1 MLDLFRQKG
10 LTSAVYGA
18 VIVATVLV
26 FVVGFNPTA
35 GKKLGTISE
44 ACVARVRGTCIEP
57 KAHRAATRLAFPRG
71 TPGMKPVTASRFVL
85 EGLVER
91 ELLIT
96 EADRLGLTVAEDEI
110 TDSIFNGNIYVSL
123 PVDNPQMQRQAGLEN
138 GHTTADRLVPNGFK
152 NKDSKIFD
160 VKIYERTLKQL
171 VNRSPAEFREWQAR
185 ELLAAKMRDLIK
197 APVRVAE
204 DEAFDRFVEAR
215 STSTVGYIVVRKG
228 WIEKYAVNAD
238 GKEVDEWAKANPQK
252 VLVPV
257 RHILIKGPKDKPE
270 ELEAAKKKAEGILE
284 RIKKGEDFA
293 KLAKEFSD
301 DPGSKDKGGQYP
313 GADVEHFVP
322 EFKTS
327 VAALKPGELDQKLVQ
342 TSYGYHIIKRDPAT
356 KEEITKHYKT
366 EKSDEIAKAMAK
378 DINEDLKA
386 GKTTD
391 AAIAAAIAKYGKYAP
406 KVEKADKA
414 AAKGGDAGAAT
425 AGREGDG
432 GAPPAEVFTA
442 ATDPVRPQVLTS
454 NAFNRGGDPIP
465 AISQEAT
472 ESIVK
477 FAFDAKPND
486 VAPEP
491 VHTDDGY
498 IVVQLKEHKPATKA
512 DFDKERDTYE
522 VELLGAKQSEALT
535 YYVRR
540 LREASKQEIKIDE
553 NHLLGAKSDAG
564 APREDDEE

>member
-313 GADVEHFVP
+313 GKDVEHFVP
-322 EFKTS
+322 EFKKS
-327 VAALKPGELDQKLVQ
+327 VEALKPGELDPKLVQ
-342 TSYGYHIIKRDPAT
+342 TDYGYHIIKRDPAS
-356 KEEITKHYKT
+356 KEDIAAAYKAS
-366 EKSDEIAKAMAK
+366 KSEDLAKAMAK
-378 DINEDLKA
+378 DIATEIKG
-386 GKTTD
+386 GKTAD
-391 AAIAAAIAKYGKYAP
+391 AAVAAGIAKYGKYTP
-406 KVEKADKA
+406 KAEKA
-414 AAKGGDAGAAT
+414 AAGAGDAGTAKAAGDAGAA
-425 AGREGDG
+425 
-432 GAPPAEVFTA
+432 PAAETFTA
-442 ATDPVRPQVLTS
+442 EKDPQRPQLLTS
-454 NAFNRGGDPIP
+454 SAFNRGGDPIP
-465 AISQEAT
+465 AISPEAT

>member
-26 FVVGFNPTA
+26 FVVGFNPSA

-44 ACVARVRGTCIEP
+44 ACVARIHGTCIEP
-57 KAHRAATRLAFPRG
+57 KAHKAAVRLAFPHG

-85 EGLVER
+85 EGLIER

-96 EADRLGLTVAEDEI
+96 DAERLGLTVSEDEI

-123 PVDNPQMQRQAGLEN
+123 PVDNPQMQRQAGLED

-152 NKDSKIFD
+152 NKDTKIFD

-171 VNRSPAEFREWQAR
+171 VNRSPSEFRDWQAR
-185 ELLAAKMRDLIK
+185 ELLAAKMRDLVK

-228 WIEKYAVNAD
+228 WVEKYAVNTDA
-238 GKEVDEWAKANPQK
+238 KEVDEWAKANPEK

-270 ELEAAKKKAEGILE
+270 ELEAARKKAEGILD

-322 EFKTS
+322 EFKAS

-342 TSYGYHIIKRDPAT
+342 TNFGYHIIKRDPAT
-356 KEEITKHYKT
+356 RDEITKHFKA
-366 EKSDEIAKAMAK
+366 EKSDEIAKAIAK
-378 DINEDLKA
+378 DISADLKS
-386 GKTTD
+386 GKTPD
-391 AAIAAAIAKYGKYAP
+391 AATGAAIAKYGKYAP

-414 AAKGGDAGAAT
+414 AAGKDGDAGAAAA
-425 AGREGDG
+425 AGDA
-432 GAPPAEVFTA
+432 GAPVEVFTA
-442 ATDPVRPQVLTS
+442 ATDPLRPQLLTS

-472 ESIVK
+472 DSIVK
-477 FAFDAKPND
+477 FAFDAKPDD

-491 VHTDDGY
+491 VRTDDGY
-498 IVVQLKEHKPATKA
+498 IVVQLKEQKAATKA

-522 VELLGAKQSEALT
+522 LELLGAKQSEALT

-540 LREASKQEIKIDE
+540 LREASKQEIKVDE
-553 NHLLGAKSDAG
+553 NFLLGAKSDAG
-564 APREDDEE
+564 APRDEDED